1 MTGKLENINV
11 NNLPCIVHF
20 IVNKNYKHFVVL
32 YEINHKKKKVTIMDP
47 AKGKVTIKFSEF
59 NLLTSNNY
67 LFLKP
72 IKKLPIM
79 HKKNILTK
87 NIKINLKRNKLTY
100 IFIILLTTIYFIENI
115 VFSYTF
121 KYFLEYSIN
130 INITEHI
137 LIIFITLLSIF
148 IFKNI
153 NLVIRNI
160 MVTKWL
166 TILDNDTTTNT
177 YKQILLLPYLYYK
190 NRTTG
195 EVISRFKD
203 LNTTR
208 TYIANLITTVL
219 TDIFCIVIFLSIM
232 FKYNTILTLISLG
245 TYIILF
251 ILTIL
256 LTPKKKKHIK
266 QLSKQEDIINTY
278 LIEGVSNVDTIKGSH
293 LEKRLIDKFNIK
305 YKNLLES
312 IYKYST
318 FQELHNFI
326 KNNINDLL
334 QLLIYTIGSYL
345 VIKNKLSLAN
355 LLIFETFSNY
365 LINSFSNCLVLI
377 ENYPS
382 YKISKDRVEELFMI
396 DEEEF
401 KNNYFY
407 LSYNLTGNIIL
418 KNLNYKIGTKVL
430 FENLNLEIK
439 QGEKILLT
447 GSSGSGKS
455 TLMKMLLK
463 YIETDYGTIK
473 ISGIDINHYHLEN
486 IRSNI
491 TYVTSNE
498 FIFNDTIRN
507 NITLYKDYSE
517 EELEDIVKI
526 CSINDIIK
534 DDSLGLDKRLEENGF
549 NLSNGERQR
558 IILARSLIKKTNIY
572 IFDEALGQIDVVRE
586 KKILQSIFSK
596 LKDKTIIV
604 ISHRSNNKK
613 LFDRVLKLEERKIY
627 DTKKVWRFNKNKN
640 NNSFINYYPANI
652 YIINDKL
659 QGL

>member
-627 DTKKVWRFNKNKN
+627 DTKKV
-640 NNSFINYYPANI
+640 
-652 YIINDKL
+652 
-659 QGL
+659 

>member
-79 HKKNILTK
+79 YKKNILNK
-87 NIKINLKRNKLTY
+87 NIKLNLKRNKSTY
-100 IFIILLTTIYFIENI
+100 LLIIIITSIYFIENI

-137 LIIFITLLSIF
+137 LIIFITLLSILV
-148 IFKNI
+148 FKNI
-153 NLVIRNI
+153 NLVLRNI

-208 TYIANLITTVL
+208 TYISNLITTVL
-219 TDIFCIVIFLSIM
+219 TDIFCIIIFLSIM
-232 FKYNTILTLISLG
+232 FKYNIILTLISLG

-251 ILTIL
+251 TITIF
-256 LTPKKKKHIK
+256 LTPKKKKRIK
-266 QLSKQEDIINTY
+266 LLSKHEDIINTY

-312 IYKYST
+312 IYKYSK
-318 FQELHNFI
+318 FQELYNFL
-326 KNNINDLL
+326 KNNLNDLL
-334 QLLIYTIGSYL
+334 TLLIYTIGSYL
-345 VIKNKLSLAN
+345 VIKNKLSLSN
-355 LLIFETFSNY
+355 LLIFEMFSNY
-365 LINSFSNCLVLI
+365 LISSFTNILVLI

-407 LSYNLTGNIIL
+407 LPYNLTGNIIF
-418 KNLNYKIGTKVL
+418 KNLNYKVGTKVL

-463 YIETDYGTIK
+463 YIETDYDTIK

-517 EELEDIVKI
+517 EDLEDIVKI

-558 IILARSLIKKTNIY
+558 IILARSLIKNTNIY
-572 IFDEALGQIDVVRE
+572 IFDEALGQIDIVRE

-627 DTKKVWRFNKNKN
+627 DTKKV
-640 NNSFINYYPANI
+640 
-652 YIINDKL
+652 
-659 QGL
+659 

>member
-79 HKKNILTK
+79 DKKNILTK

-407 LSYNLTGNIIL
+407 LSYNLTGNIIF

-473 ISGIDINHYHLEN
+473 ISDIDINHYHLEN

-517 EELEDIVKI
+517 DELEDIVKI

-659 QGL
+659 QSL

>member
-79 HKKNILTK
+79 YKKNILNK
-87 NIKINLKRNKLTY
+87 NIKLNLKRNKSTY
-100 IFIILLTTIYFIENI
+100 LLIIIITSIYFIENI

-137 LIIFITLLSIF
+137 LIIFITLLSILV
-148 IFKNI
+148 FKNI
-153 NLVIRNI
+153 NLVLRNI

-203 LNTTR
+203 INTTR
-208 TYIANLITTVL
+208 TYISNLITTVL
-219 TDIFCIVIFLSIM
+219 TDIFCIIIFLSIM
-232 FKYNTILTLISLG
+232 FKYNIILTLISLG

-251 ILTIL
+251 TITIF

-266 QLSKQEDIINTY
+266 LLSKHEDIINTY

-312 IYKYST
+312 IYKYSK
-318 FQELHNFI
+318 FQELYNFL
-326 KNNINDLL
+326 KNNLNDLL
-334 QLLIYTIGSYL
+334 TLLIYTIGSYL
-345 VIKNKLSLAN
+345 VIKNKLSLSN
-355 LLIFETFSNY
+355 LLIFEMFSNY
-365 LINSFSNCLVLI
+365 LISSFTNILVLI

-407 LSYNLTGNIIL
+407 LPYNLTGNIIF
-418 KNLNYKIGTKVL
+418 KNLNYKVGSKVL

-463 YIETDYGTIK
+463 YIETDYDTIK

-517 EELEDIVKI
+517 EDLEDIVKI

-558 IILARSLIKKTNIY
+558 IILARSLIKNTNIY
-572 IFDEALGQIDVVRE
+572 IFDEALGQIDIVRE

-627 DTKKVWRFNKNKN
+627 DTKKV
-640 NNSFINYYPANI
+640 
-652 YIINDKL
+652 
-659 QGL
+659 

>member
-318 FQELHNFI
+318 FQELYNFI

-355 LLIFETFSNY
+355 LLIFGTFSNY

-377 ENYPS
+377 ENYQS

-407 LSYNLTGNIIL
+407 LSYNLTGNIIF

-473 ISGIDINHYHLEN
+473 ISDIDINHYHLEN

-627 DTKKVWRFNKNKN
+627 DTKKV
-640 NNSFINYYPANI
+640 
-652 YIINDKL
+652 
-659 QGL
+659 

>member
-32 YEINHKKKKVTIMDP
+32 YEVNHKKKKVTIMDP

-87 NIKINLKRNKLTY
+87 NIKLNLKRNKSTY

-137 LIIFITLLSIF
+137 LIIFITLLSIL

-203 LNTTR
+203 LNNTR
-208 TYIANLITTVL
+208 TYIANLITTAL
-219 TDIFCIVIFLSIM
+219 TDIFCIIIFLSIM
-232 FKYNTILTLISLG
+232 FKYNTELTLISLG
-245 TYIILF
+245 IYIILF

-293 LEKRLIDKFNIK
+293 LEKD
-305 YKNLLES
+305 
-312 IYKYST
+312 
-318 FQELHNFI
+318 
-326 KNNINDLL
+326 
-334 QLLIYTIGSYL
+334 
-345 VIKNKLSLAN
+345 
-355 LLIFETFSNY
+355 
-365 LINSFSNCLVLI
+365 
-377 ENYPS
+377 
-382 YKISKDRVEELFMI
+382 
-396 DEEEF
+396 
-401 KNNYFY
+401 
-407 LSYNLTGNIIL
+407 
-418 KNLNYKIGTKVL
+418 
-430 FENLNLEIK
+430 
-439 QGEKILLT
+439 
-447 GSSGSGKS
+447 
-455 TLMKMLLK
+455 
-463 YIETDYGTIK
+463 
-473 ISGIDINHYHLEN
+473 
-486 IRSNI
+486 
-491 TYVTSNE
+491 
-498 FIFNDTIRN
+498 
-507 NITLYKDYSE
+507 
-517 EELEDIVKI
+517 
-526 CSINDIIK
+526 
-534 DDSLGLDKRLEENGF
+534 
-549 NLSNGERQR
+549 
-558 IILARSLIKKTNIY
+558 
-572 IFDEALGQIDVVRE
+572 
-586 KKILQSIFSK
+586 
-596 LKDKTIIV
+596 
-604 ISHRSNNKK
+604 
-613 LFDRVLKLEERKIY
+613 
-627 DTKKVWRFNKNKN
+627 
-640 NNSFINYYPANI
+640 
-652 YIINDKL
+652 
-659 QGL
+659 

>member
-256 LTPKKKKHIK
+256 LTPRKKKHIK

-312 IYKYST
+312 TYKYST

-407 LSYNLTGNIIL
+407 LSYNLTGNIIF

-447 GSSGSGKS
+447 GPSGSGKS

-473 ISGIDINHYHLEN
+473 ISDIDINHYHLEN

-627 DTKKVWRFNKNKN
+627 DTKKV
-640 NNSFINYYPANI
+640 
-652 YIINDKL
+652 
-659 QGL
+659 

>member
-312 IYKYST
+312 TYKYST

-407 LSYNLTGNIIL
+407 LSYNLTGNIIF

-463 YIETDYGTIK
+463 YIETDYDTIK

-627 DTKKVWRFNKNKN
+627 DTKKV
-640 NNSFINYYPANI
+640 
-652 YIINDKL
+652 
-659 QGL
+659 

>member
-266 QLSKQEDIINTY
+266 HLSKQEDIINTY

-407 LSYNLTGNIIL
+407 LSYNLTGNIIF

-439 QGEKILLT
+439 QGEKILFT

-526 CSINDIIK
+526 CSINDITK

-627 DTKKVWRFNKNKN
+627 DTKKV
-640 NNSFINYYPANI
+640 
-652 YIINDKL
+652 
-659 QGL
+659 

>member
-345 VIKNKLSLAN
+345 VIKKKLSLAN

-407 LSYNLTGNIIL
+407 LSYNLTGNIIF

-430 FENLNLEIK
+430 FDNLNLEIK

-473 ISGIDINHYHLEN
+473 ISDIDINHYHLEN

-526 CSINDIIK
+526 CSINDITK

-627 DTKKVWRFNKNKN
+627 DTKKV
-640 NNSFINYYPANI
+640 
-652 YIINDKL
+652 
-659 QGL
+659 

>member
-79 HKKNILTK
+79 YKKNILNK
-87 NIKINLKRNKLTY
+87 NIKLNLKRNKSTY
-100 IFIILLTTIYFIENI
+100 LLIIIITSIYFIENI

-137 LIIFITLLSIF
+137 LIIFITLLSILV
-148 IFKNI
+148 FKNI
-153 NLVIRNI
+153 NLVLRNI

-208 TYIANLITTVL
+208 TYISNLITTVL
-219 TDIFCIVIFLSIM
+219 TDIFCIIIFLSIM
-232 FKYNTILTLISLG
+232 FKYNIILTLISLG

-251 ILTIL
+251 IITIF

-266 QLSKQEDIINTY
+266 LLSKHEDIINTY

-312 IYKYST
+312 IYKYSK
-318 FQELHNFI
+318 FQELYNFL
-326 KNNINDLL
+326 KNNLNDLL
-334 QLLIYTIGSYL
+334 TLLIYTIGSYL
-345 VIKNKLSLAN
+345 VIKNKLSLSN
-355 LLIFETFSNY
+355 LLIFEMFSNY
-365 LINSFSNCLVLI
+365 LISSFTNILILI

-407 LSYNLTGNIIL
+407 LSYNLTGNIIF

-463 YIETDYGTIK
+463 YIETDYDTIK

-517 EELEDIVKI
+517 EDLEDIVKI

-558 IILARSLIKKTNIY
+558 IILARSLIKNTNIY
-572 IFDEALGQIDVVRE
+572 IFDEALGQIDIVRE

-627 DTKKVWRFNKNKN
+627 DTKKV
-640 NNSFINYYPANI
+640 
-652 YIINDKL
+652 
-659 QGL
+659 

>member
-1 MTGKLENINV
+1 MSNASNIIGFESTGMTGKLENINV

-32 YEINHKKKKVTIMDP
+32 YEVNHKKKKVTIMDP

-87 NIKINLKRNKLTY
+87 NIKLNLKRNKSTY

-137 LIIFITLLSIF
+137 LIIFITLLSIL

-208 TYIANLITTVL
+208 TYIANLITTSL
-219 TDIFCIVIFLSIM
+219 ADIFCIIIFLSIM
-232 FKYNTILTLISLG
+232 FKYNTELTLISLG

-266 QLSKQEDIINTY
+266 QLSKHEDIINTY

-305 YKNLLES
+305 YKNLLEC

-318 FQELHNFI
+318 FQELYNFI

-365 LINSFSNCLVLI
+365 LISSFSNCLVLI

-407 LSYNLTGNIIL
+407 LSYNLTGNIIF
-418 KNLNYKIGTKVL
+418 KNLNYKIGSKVL

-463 YIETDYGTIK
+463 YIETDYGVIK

-507 NITLYKDYSE
+507 NITLYKEYNE
-517 EELEDIVKI
+517 EDLEDIVKI

-572 IFDEALGQIDVVRE
+572 IFDEALGQIDIVRE

-596 LKDKTIIV
+596 LKEKTIIV

-627 DTKKVWRFNKNKN
+627 DTKKV
-640 NNSFINYYPANI
+640 
-652 YIINDKL
+652 
-659 QGL
+659 

>member
-1 MTGKLENINV
+1 
-11 NNLPCIVHF
+11 
-20 IVNKNYKHFVVL
+20 
-32 YEINHKKKKVTIMDP
+32 
-47 AKGKVTIKFSEF
+47 
-59 NLLTSNNY
+59 
-67 LFLKP
+67 
-72 IKKLPIM
+72 
-79 HKKNILTK
+79 
-87 NIKINLKRNKLTY
+87 
-100 IFIILLTTIYFIENI
+100 
-115 VFSYTF
+115 
-121 KYFLEYSIN
+121 
-130 INITEHI
+130 
-137 LIIFITLLSIF
+137 
-148 IFKNI
+148 
-153 NLVIRNI
+153 
-160 MVTKWL
+160 
-166 TILDNDTTTNT
+166 
-177 YKQILLLPYLYYK
+177 
-190 NRTTG
+190 
-195 EVISRFKD
+195 
-203 LNTTR
+203 
-208 TYIANLITTVL
+208 
-219 TDIFCIVIFLSIM
+219 M
-232 FKYNTILTLISLG
+232 FKYNIILTLISLG

-251 ILTIL
+251 TITIF

-266 QLSKQEDIINTY
+266 LLSKHEDIINTY

-312 IYKYST
+312 IYKYSK
-318 FQELHNFI
+318 FQELYNFL
-326 KNNINDLL
+326 KNNLNDLL
-334 QLLIYTIGSYL
+334 TLLIYTIGSYL
-345 VIKNKLSLAN
+345 VIKNKLSLSN
-355 LLIFETFSNY
+355 LLIFEMFSNY
-365 LINSFSNCLVLI
+365 LISSFTNILVLI

-407 LSYNLTGNIIL
+407 LPYNLTGNIIF
-418 KNLNYKIGTKVL
+418 KNLNYKVGSKVL

-463 YIETDYGTIK
+463 YIETDYDTIK

-517 EELEDIVKI
+517 EDLEDIVKI

-558 IILARSLIKKTNIY
+558 IILARSLIKNTNIY
-572 IFDEALGQIDVVRE
+572 IFDEALGQIDIVRE

-627 DTKKVWRFNKNKN
+627 DTKKV
-640 NNSFINYYPANI
+640 
-652 YIINDKL
+652 
-659 QGL
+659 